1 MSIVTRRTWKWSLAS
16 LGLLLLAVAG
26 VAFIL
31 WVVRLDRQILA
42 EFGGRRW
49 TEPTRVY
56 AQSREL
62 VAGTR
67 LGLRQ
72 LVSEL
77 EQMRYR
83 QVQRLPRPGEYQL
96 RNNELILYTRRAQS
110 IAGTREPLI
119 ARLRFGDNSIEALL
133 TLAGEPLQ
141 RLRLDPPLIGSLF
154 PIHGEDR
161 LILSPD
167 EVPRM
172 LAAGIKAIE
181 DRDFDH
187 HAGVDYSA
195 IARALWANLRAG
207 EVEQGGSTLTQQLVK
222 SYFLDGRRTLRRKIT
237 EAIMAQRL
245 EAHYDK
251 REIMTAYVNE
261 VYLGQDGA
269 RAVHGFGLASQ
280 FYFGRTLEELEPE
293 QIALLV
299 GMIRGPSLYDPRRNP
314 DRARQ
319 RRDYVL
325 ATLKTQQVIDGASY
339 DQAVQR
345 PLTLATAYDNSG
357 RTYYP
362 AFLDLVRRQ
371 LGGRGFSSA
380 NASTGH
386 SVFTTLDPR
395 VQRLAEQALTTELN
409 RLGKERA
416 NKKLRNGEKPAPLE
430 GVVIVA
436 DPASG
441 DVLALVGGRNTTL
454 AGFNRALDARRP
466 IGSLVK
472 PFVYLT
478 ALESGRYNAASIIDD
493 SPVIV
498 RTTANRD
505 WQPQNFD
512 HLFHGSVPLVRAL
525 AESMN
530 AAAVSV
536 ALDVGIDSVASRLMD
551 FGLARQP
558 ASVPALALGAVEA
571 TPLEVAQLYAGLA
584 TGGVRNPLHGIA
596 GLATRGAAAGARP
609 ANSDAASAFAFR
621 SQRVAKFEDVYPL
634 DRMLVTVMDQG
645 TGRSSRAALPPSLV
659 VAGKSG
665 TSSDYRDS
673 WFAGFSGSHVVV
685 VWIGTDTNQ
694 PTGLTGSS
702 GALAVW
708 TRVMLG
714 LETQSWQPTMPPG
727 FEVRNIDSLGGE
739 LVSEPCAARAIAV
752 VVPRGTPLPESYECG
767 SWPGQRFDDEV
778 WSDGGFDERARDP
791 AGEPR
796 MPPRSLGERLRNWWD
811 RVIH

>member
-1 MSIVTRRTWKWSLAS
+1 M
-16 LGLLLLAVAG
+16 LLLVAAAG
-26 VAFIL
+26 VAFVL

-56 AQSREL
+56 ASSLEL
-62 VAGTR
+62 QAGSHYS
-67 LGLRQ
+67 LRQ
-72 LVSEL
+72 LVGVL
-77 EQMRYR
+77 EQRRYR

-96 RNNELILYTRRAQS
+96 RSHELVLYTRRAQS
-110 IAGTREPLI
+110 IEGLREPLL
-119 ARLRFGDNSIEALL
+119 ARIRFAADAVTNLS
-133 TLAGEPLQ
+133 TLSGEPLQ

-167 EVPRM
+167 EVPR
-172 LAAGIKAIE
+172 LLTASIKAIE
-181 DRDFDH
+181 DRDFDQH
-187 HAGVDYSA
+187 SGVDYSA
-195 IARALWANLRAG
+195 IARALWVNLRAG
-207 EVEQGGSTLTQQLVK
+207 AVEQGGSTLTQQLVK
-222 SYFLDGRRTLRRKIT
+222 SYFLDGRRTLKRKIT

-251 REIMTAYVNE
+251 REIITAYVNE

-280 FYFGRTLEELEPE
+280 FYFGRALDELEPE

-299 GMIRGPSLYDPRRNP
+299 GMIRGPSLYDPRRNA
-314 DRARQ
+314 DRALA
-319 RRDYVL
+319 RRNYVL
-325 ATLKTQQVIDGASY
+325 AELKNQRVIDGVTY
-339 DQAVQR
+339 QR
-345 PLTLATAYDNSG
+345 AHARSLTLATAYDNSG

-371 LGGRGFSSA
+371 LSGRGFSSE
-380 NASTGH
+380 NAGTGH

-395 VQRLAEQALTTELN
+395 VQRLAEQALTTELT
-409 RLGKERA
+409 RMDKVRT
-416 NKKLRNGEKPAPLE
+416 NKKTKNGVRPAPLE

-436 DPASG
+436 RPGTGA
-441 DVLALVGGRNTTL
+441 VLALVGGRNTTL

-478 ALESGRYNAASIIDD
+478 ALESGRYHAASIIDD

-512 HLFHGSVPLVRAL
+512 HLFHGPVPLVRAL

-530 AAAVSV
+530 AAAVTV
-536 ALDVGIDSVASRLMD
+536 ALDIGIEPVASTLNN

-558 ASVPALALGAVEA
+558 TTVPALALGAVDA
-571 TPLEVAQLYAGLA
+571 APFEVAQLYAGLA
-584 TGGVRNPLHGIA
+584 TGGVRQPLHAIA
-596 GLATRGAAAGARP
+596 GLTSRGSATGTRLPSTDAG
-609 ANSDAASAFAFR
+609 NAFAFGPR
-621 SQRVAKFEDVYPL
+621 RVAKFEDVYPL
-634 DRMLVTVMDQG
+634 DRMLVTVMNHG
-645 TGRSSRAALPPSLV
+645 TGRASRAVLPPSLV

-685 VWIGTDTNQ
+685 VWIGTDTNE

-702 GALAVW
+702 GALRVW
-708 TRVMLG
+708 TRVMQG
-714 LETQSWQPTMPPG
+714 LDTDSWQPTIPPG
-727 FEVRNIDSLGGE
+727 FEVRQIDAEGGE
-739 LVSEPCAARAIAV
+739 LLSTPCEAQALEV
-752 VVPRGTPLPESYECG
+752 VVPRGTALPESYACG

-778 WSDGGFDERARDP
+778 WSDGLSEPRVPGRDP
-791 AGEPR
+791 GA
-796 MPPRSLGERLRNWWD
+796 PPRSLGERLRNWWE

>member
-1 MSIVTRRTWKWSLAS
+1 V
-16 LGLLLLAVAG
+16 LLLVAAAG
-26 VAFIL
+26 VAFFL

-56 AQSREL
+56 ASSLEL
-62 VAGTR
+62 HTGSR
-67 LGLRQ
+67 LGVRQ
-72 LVSEL
+72 LAGEL
-77 EQMRYR
+77 DQMRYR
-83 QVQRLPRPGEYQL
+83 LVQRLPRPGEYQL
-96 RNNELILYTRRAQS
+96 RSSELLVYTRRAQS
-110 IAGTREPLI
+110 MEGLREPLL
-119 ARLRFGDNSIEALL
+119 ARVRFRGNAVASLL
-133 TLAGEPLQ
+133 TLTGEPLQ

-161 LILSPD
+161 LILNPE
-167 EVPRM
+167 EVPRV
-172 LAAGIKAIE
+172 LTASIKAIE

-187 HAGVDYSA
+187 HAGIDYSA
-195 IARALWANLRAG
+195 IARAVWANLRAG
-207 EVEQGGSTLTQQLVK
+207 GVEQGGSTLTQQLVK
-222 SYFLDGRRTLRRKIT
+222 SYFLDGRRTFKRKIT

-251 REIMTAYVNE
+251 REIITAYVNE

-280 FYFGRTLEELEPE
+280 FYFGRTLDELEPE

-314 DRARQ
+314 ERALARRNHVLAQLREQGVIDAAAYDRAH
-319 RRDYVL
+319 D
-325 ATLKTQQVIDGASY
+325 
-339 DQAVQR
+339 R
-345 PLTLATAYDNSG
+345 PLTLATSYDNSG

-371 LGGRGFSSA
+371 LDGRGFSSD
-380 NASTGH
+380 NAGTGH

-395 VQRLAEQALTTELN
+395 VQRLAEQALTTELA
-409 RLGKERA
+409 RLGKPRA
-416 NKKLRNGEKPAPLE
+416 DRSRRKGTPAAPLE

-436 DPASG
+436 RPDSG
-441 DVLALVGGRNTTL
+441 AVLALVGGRNTTL

-472 PFVYLT
+472 PFVYLA
-478 ALESGRYNAASIIDD
+478 ALQSGRYHAASIIDD

-498 RTTANRD
+498 RTSANRD

-512 HLFHGSVPLVRAL
+512 HLFHGPVPMVRAL

-530 AAAVSV
+530 AAAVTV
-536 ALDVGIDSVASRLMD
+536 ALDIGIEPVARTLTD
-551 FGLARQP
+551 FGLTRPP
-558 ASVPALALGAVEA
+558 AAVPAMALGAVDA

-584 TGGVRNPLHGIA
+584 TGGVRQPLHAIA
-596 GLATRGAAAGARP
+596 GLTTRGSAAASRMAGG
-609 ANSDAASAFAFR
+609 DAASAFAFGPR
-621 SQRVAKFEDVYPL
+621 RVAKFEDVYPL

-645 TGRSSRAALPPSLV
+645 TGRASRAALPPSLI

-685 VWIGTDTNQ
+685 VWIGTDTNE

-708 TRVMLG
+708 TRVVQALD
-714 LETQSWQPTMPPG
+714 TSSWQPTMPPG
-727 FEVRNIDSLGGE
+727 FESRQIDGQGGE
-739 LVSEPCAARAIAV
+739 LLSMPCAARSLEV

-778 WSDGGFDERARDP
+778 WSDGTIEALPGERGRNRDDL
-791 AGEPR
+791 
-796 MPPRSLGERLRNWWD
+796 PRSLGERLRNWWD